1 MRSIPR
7 KGKIHRQRG
16 SELLELALALP
27 FLLFLATGMM
37 DFAGAW
43 QTRQVL
49 SNAAREGARLGSSQP
64 MLDLNTLN
72 PPTVQQICQDVA
84 NYLAQEG
91 MSTTF
96 MNGTSSNPSA
106 GCATPTAIPDS
117 TSILPDPVPLGWTY
131 YSSGT
136 YGLKIERTILISSTS
151 DDASSGVSSTRVTL
165 DYPFYWPFE
174 FGRIF
179 TLMGG
184 GASGYSDHISIV
196 VNSTMANT
204 P

>member
-1 MRSIPR
+1 MRSILR
-7 KGKIHRQRG
+7 RGKTHRERG
-16 SELLELALALP
+16 AELLEMALALP
-27 FLLFLATGMM
+27 FLLFLVTGMI
-37 DFAGAW
+37 DFANAW
-43 QTRQVL
+43 QMRQIL

-64 MLDLNTLN
+64 MLDLNTLD

-91 MSTTF
+91 ASTTF
-96 MNGTSSNPSA
+96 MNGTSTNPAA

-117 TSILPDPVPLGWTY
+117 TSVLPDPVPFGWTY

-151 DDASSGVSSTRVTL
+151 DDASSGVSSTRITL
-165 DYPFYWPFE
+165 DYPFYWPFR
-174 FGRIF
+174 FDRIF
-179 TLMGG
+179 NLMGG

-196 VNSTMANT
+196 VSSTMANT